1 MKTSVALCI
10 LTILTTIS
18 VAGAEPAA
26 TGVVDPY
33 GIIKKPIPD
42 KTVVLTFDD
51 GCLSHF
57 DFVAP
62 LLKKHGFG
70 ATFYITEGMG
80 FKSRKDFYMTWEQI
94 KSVEQM
100 GFEIGNHT
108 INHGPCSSKTI
119 DQCIKI
125 VEPLD

>member
-1 MKTSVALCI
+1 MNKGGKDVAEKMRTKRVVCMR
-10 LTILTTIS
+10 IS
-18 VAGAEPAA
+18 VITLVLISIISLLTAEKTNAA
-26 TGVVDPY
+26 GVVDPY

-70 ATFYITEGMG
+70 ATFLHYRRYG
-80 FKSRKDFYMTWEQI
+80 
-94 KSVEQM
+94 V
-100 GFEIGNHT
+100 
-108 INHGPCSSKTI
+108 
-119 DQCIKI
+119 
-125 VEPLD
+125 